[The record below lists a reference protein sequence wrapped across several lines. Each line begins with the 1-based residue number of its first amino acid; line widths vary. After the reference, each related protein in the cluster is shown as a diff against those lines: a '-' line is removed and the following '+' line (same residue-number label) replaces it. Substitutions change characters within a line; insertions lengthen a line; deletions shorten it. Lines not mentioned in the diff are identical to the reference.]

1 MEILVSDQHIW
12 SDTGDDGRDMG
23 STEDRGLERQGARS
37 LWGPT
42 TDVATSLLFLL
53 RHSVQSGLKMI
64 NSYTPPPRLRSP
76 KAAVDI
82 SGSEIHL
89 ASL

>member
-1 MEILVSDQHIW
+1 
-12 SDTGDDGRDMG
+12 MG

-53 RHSVQSGLKMI
+53 RHSVQSGLNMI
-64 NSYTPPPRLRSP
+64 NSYTPPPKFRNP

-89 ASL
+89 PTTPGLSLRFFSLSRSRG